1 MTETIKLGER
11 TISYEIVRKKVKNIN
26 LHIKA
31 DGRVYVSANKRVSKK
46 YIEDFLLQKADW
58 IEKNLKK
65 IESQKANAIRTIIPT
80 EEQKIK
86 LLGSD
91 YQISIRK
98 ADENYIEVQSRDIHI
113 YTRNPDDSHKIQLL
127 WNKWFTALVKE
138 VFEKAVEKIYPAFEP
153 YQVPFPFIKI
163 RKMKSLWGSCSMYK
177 GTITLNRAL
186 IHAPFECIEYVAAHE
201 LTHFL
206 YPNHS
211 SHFYNR
217 LSSIMPDYK
226 ERKKLLNQQ
235 GIYQ

>member
-1 MTETIKLGER
+1 MSTPYDIIIEPVITEESMNAMAER
-11 TISYEIVRKKVKNIN
+11 KYTFKVDK
-26 LHIKA
+26 
-31 DGRVYVSANKRVSKK
+31 RANKS
-46 YIEDFLLQKADW
+46 E
-58 IEKNLKK
+58 
-65 IESQKANAIRTIIPT
+65 
-80 EEQKIK
+80 IK
-86 LLGSD
+86 
-91 YQISIRK
+91 
-98 ADENYIEVQSRDIHI
+98 
-113 YTRNPDDSHKIQLL
+113 
-127 WNKWFTALVKE
+127 
-138 VFEKAVEKIYPAFEP
+138 KAVEKIYPAFEP